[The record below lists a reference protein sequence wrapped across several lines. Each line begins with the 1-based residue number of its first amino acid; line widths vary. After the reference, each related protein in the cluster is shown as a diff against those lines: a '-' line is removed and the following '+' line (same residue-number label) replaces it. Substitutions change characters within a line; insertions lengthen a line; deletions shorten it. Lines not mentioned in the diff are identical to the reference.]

1 MPGVIPIPS
10 SEDPEKQKLVLE
22 LNSLEHKVIWE
33 LETWK
38 KSEEAR
44 FRVQL
49 K

>member
-10 SEDPEKQKLVLE
+10 SEDPELQKLVLE